1 MGSSEDLIS
10 DKSSA
15 ASDVFESSF
24 SGSSSVQDK
33 KALPV
38 PSKVMAS
45 ILNMK
50 ITFVMFWWKNWI

>member
-10 DKSSA
+10 DKFA

-24 SGSSSVQDK
+24 SDSSSAQDK
-33 KALPV
+33 KAFPA

-50 ITFVMFWWKNWI
+50 ITCDVLIKRKN

>member
-24 SGSSSVQDK
+24 SDSSSAQDK
-33 KALPV
+33 KAFPA
-38 PSKVMAS
+38 PSKVMAR

-50 ITFVMFWWKNWI
+50 ITCDVLIKRKN